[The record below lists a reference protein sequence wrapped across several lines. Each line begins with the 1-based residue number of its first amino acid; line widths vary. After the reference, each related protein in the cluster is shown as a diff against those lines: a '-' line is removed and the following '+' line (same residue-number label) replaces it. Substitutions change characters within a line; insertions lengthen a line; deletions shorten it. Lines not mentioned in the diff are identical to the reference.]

1 MFDNQGLGFKPSSL
15 GLPASIDNAVDR
27 MMFPAIGASNY
38 VSLGGNDHRYNAF
51 MSYPALVSLTKTCRS
66 TRSRPASTRA

>member
-1 MFDNQGLGFKPSSL
+1 
-15 GLPASIDNAVDR
+15 

-51 MSYPALVSLTKTCRS
+51 MSYPALVSLTKTS
-66 TRSRPASTRA
+66 SRHTLEDGARRPDDPRERVGGAGRRDVQLLRRA